1 MPKRKRKKEDGSKK
15 EKKYKGVRKD
25 KKRYQANIWIE
36 GKGQYLGMFD
46 TAKKAARAYD
56 RAAMQAR
63 HPPTKLNFQDKV
75 PMIYKPKMKITT
87 GYRGVMKNG
96 NRFKASICIGGRLH
110 LGTFDTTKEAAI
122 AYDLAAIQA
131 KCPKS
136 DLNFPDMIH
145 VKKDMIHT

>member
-1 MPKRKRKKEDGSKK
+1 
-15 EKKYKGVRKD
+15 
-25 KKRYQANIWIE
+25 
-36 GKGQYLGMFD
+36 
-46 TAKKAARAYD
+46 
-56 RAAMQAR
+56 
-63 HPPTKLNFQDKV
+63 
-75 PMIYKPKMKITT
+75 MIYKPKMKKLKSTCTT

-122 AYDLAAIQA
+122 AYDLAVIQA

-145 VKKDMIHT
+145 VKKDMIHVKNRYTCT